1 MALTSDPTPFL
12 IIGENLHASR
22 VLRRDGNPV
31 KHVKEAIER
40 GMAGGEG
47 AGAAIAYLQ
56 EMALRQV
63 ACGAV
68 WLDLNVDEVSSD
80 PAACEAAMRWL
91 VGVVEAVAEVPLS
104 LDSSSASVLRA
115 GLSAG
120 ARRAGAPLLNSA
132 SLERLDVLDTAAEA
146 GCAVVLA
153 AIGGGGLP
161 GDVAERVGNAV
172 RLVELALGKGLAAP
186 ALYLDPLVLPI
197 AVAPRNGLDFLE
209 AVREL
214 RRVLGDQVHLTGG
227 LSNLSFG
234 LPMRRLI
241 NGVFVAM
248 ARDAGADSAIV
259 DPVALQAPGA
269 GAEPGSGTWQLVVD
283 LIEGRDPYGRRY
295 LRAFRAGEL
304 ASGVA

>member
-1 MALTSDPTPFL
+1 MALTSDPTGLL

-22 VLRRDGNPV
+22 VIRRDGNPV
-31 KHVKEAIER
+31 KHVTEAIAS
-40 GMAGGEG
+40 GMRGGEG
-47 AGAAIAYLQ
+47 ADTAIAYLQ
-56 EMALRQV
+56 EMARRQV
-63 ACGAV
+63 ACGAA

-80 PAACEAAMRWL
+80 PATGEAAMRWL

-104 LDSSSASVLRA
+104 LDSSSSSVLRA
-115 GLSAG
+115 GLAAG
-120 ARRAGAPLLNSA
+120 RRRGGPPLLNSA

-153 AIGGGGLP
+153 AIGEGGLP
-161 GDVAERVGNAV
+161 GDVPERVANAM
-172 RLVELALGKGLAAP
+172 RLVDLAVGKGLEPAA
-186 ALYLDPLVLPI
+186 LFVDPLVLPA

-214 RRVLGDQVHLTGG
+214 RRVLGPEVHLTGG

-241 NGVFVAM
+241 NGVFVSM
-248 ARDAGADSAIV
+248 AREAGADSAIV
-259 DPVALQAPGA
+259 DPVALSAAGA
-269 GAEPGSGTWQLVVD
+269 GPEPGSATWQLVVD

-295 LRAFRAGEL
+295 LKAFREGRL
-304 ASGVA
+304 LDPG

>member
-22 VLRRDGNPV
+22 VLRRDGTPV

-47 AGAAIAYLQ
+47 ADAAIDYLQ
-56 EMALRQV
+56 EMARRQV
-63 ACGAV
+63 GCGAA

-80 PAACEAAMRWL
+80 PAAGEAAMRWL

-104 LDSSSASVLRA
+104 LDSSSSSVLRA
-115 GLSAG
+115 GLAAG
-120 ARRAGAPLLNSA
+120 TRRGGPPLLNSA
-132 SLERLDVLDTAAEA
+132 SLERLDVLDLAAAA
-146 GCAVVLA
+146 GSAVVLA
-153 AIGGGGLP
+153 AIGDGGPP
-161 GDVAERVGNAV
+161 GDVAERVGIAT
-172 RLVELALGKGLAAP
+172 RLVERAVGKGLAAT
-186 ALYLDPLVLPI
+186 ALFVDPLVLPI
-197 AVAPRNGLDFLE
+197 AVAPRNGLDFLA

-214 RRVLGDQVHLTGG
+214 RRTLGPDIHLTGG

-241 NGVFVAM
+241 NGVFVTM
-248 ARDAGADSAIV
+248 AREAGADSAIV
-259 DPVALQAPGA
+259 DPVALTAGGA
-269 GAEPGSGTWQLVVD
+269 VSEPGSGAWQLVVD

-295 LRAFRAGEL
+295 LRAFRGGEL
-304 ASGVA
+304 ASGAA